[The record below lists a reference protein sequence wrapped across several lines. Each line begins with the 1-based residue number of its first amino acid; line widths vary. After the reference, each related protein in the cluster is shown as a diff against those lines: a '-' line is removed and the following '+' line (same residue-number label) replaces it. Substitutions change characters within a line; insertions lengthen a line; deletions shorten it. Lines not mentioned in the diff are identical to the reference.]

1 MKQDKFLA
9 FGVHIGTQ
17 KRRKDMEE
25 FVYKIRADGLAVL
38 NIQKVDERIQVA
50 GKFLSKYTPD
60 RILVV
65 AARDYAQG
73 VAKKFAEVTG
83 AKAIVGRFMPGT
95 FTNPESPD
103 FTEADIIVVAD
114 PLVDRQAVNEAKK
127 LGIPIVAFC
136 DTNNTKENV
145 DLVVPGNNKGK
156 KSIGMLYWAL
166 ATYMLRERGELQSG
180 LDLSITP
187 EEFVESV

>member
-25 FVYKIRADGLAVL
+25 FVYKIRADGLAVM
-38 NIQKVDERIQVA
+38 NIQKVDERLQVA
-50 GKFLSKYTPD
+50 GRFLAKFKPEG
-60 RILVV
+60 ILVV

-73 VAKKFAEVTG
+73 VAKKFAETIG
-83 AKAIVGRFMPGT
+83 ARSIEGRFMPGT

-103 FTEADIIVVAD
+103 FAEADVIVVAD
-114 PLVDRQAVNEAKK
+114 PLVDRQAVNEAKE
-127 LGIPIVAFC
+127 LGLPIVAFC
-136 DTNNTKENV
+136 DTNNTRENV
-145 DLVVPGNNKGK
+145 DLIIPGNNKGK

-166 ATYMLRERGELQSG
+166 ATYVLRERGDLQKG
-180 LDLSITP
+180 LDLSVTP
-187 EEFVESV
+187 EEFVEA

>member
-25 FVYKIRADGLAVL
+25 FVYKIRADGLAVM
-38 NIQKVDERIQVA
+38 NIQKVDERLQVA
-50 GKFLSKYTPD
+50 GKFLARFKPES
-60 RILVV
+60 ILVV
-65 AARDYAQG
+65 AARDYAQS
-73 VAKKFAEVTG
+73 VAKKFAETIG
-83 AKAIVGRFMPGT
+83 ARVIAGRFMPGT

-103 FTEADIIVVAD
+103 FAEADVIIVAD
-114 PLVDRQAVNEAKK
+114 PLVDRQAVIEAKE
-127 LGIPIVAFC
+127 LGLPIVAFC
-136 DTNNTKENV
+136 DTNNTRENV
-145 DLVVPGNNKGK
+145 DLIIPGNNKGK

-166 ATYMLRERGELQSG
+166 ATYIMRERGDLQKN

-187 EEFVESV
+187 EEFVEA